1 MSSNVMGAP
10 IKDPKNDKAVYTH
23 YFYYVFCLFIG
34 TRYLTVDRSQ
44 KEEEKTELLYG
55 VEAAVARG
63 VHFMKNVKVGMDLFG
78 EKNGPSIIM
87 EYDVY
92 RNNYI
97 DVIKR
102 RGKIRLITEITKE
115 NLHYCKELR
124 KIVTEMRHLEGLVG
138 GISVSESEYMS
149 TTTLKEKQLLT
160 QVFYSNAKEVVGQ
173 GQYIFDTFWNKA
185 IPAEERI
192 REIEEGVI
200 PDFIETIR
208 DPIRVQNIAF
218 DLVKSCKEEIL
229 TIFSTSNAFLR
240 QEHAGGIA
248 LLDEAAKQ
256 GEKSVRILVPYD
268 TRIKEVVEAL
278 ERSNNNGTANN
289 TMDRTEIISIRFL
302 ESGLQTKI
310 SLLIV
315 DRKSS
320 LAVELKD
327 DTKENIQQAIG
338 LSSYANSKSTVLS
351 YVSMFET
358 LWKQTE
364 MYEQLK
370 IHDKMQKEFINIAAH
385 ELRTPIQPILGL
397 AEIVGSKVKEDKQLS
412 QLLDVI
418 NRNAKRLQ
426 RLTEDILD
434 VTRIE
439 SNILKLHRTIF
450 DLNDTIINLI
460 ADYERE
466 EQRTKGRRKIRLSF
480 SDHMDKSIIIEG
492 DKGRITQVV
501 SNLLSNAIKFT
512 HKGGEI
518 SLNIV
523 RDTQQVIVSV
533 KDNGQGIDPE
543 MYARLFTKFAT
554 NSSVGTGLGLYISK
568 SIVEAHGGKMWAENN
583 RNGRGATFSFVLPM
597 INSSLI

>member
-1 MSSNVMGAP
+1 
-10 IKDPKNDKAVYTH
+10 
-23 YFYYVFCLFIG
+23 
-34 TRYLTVDRSQ
+34 LTIISPSPE
-44 KEEEKTELLYG
+44 EEEKTELLYG
-55 VEAAVARG
+55 VEAAVRRG
-63 VHFMKNVKVGMDLFG
+63 VQFMKNVKTRMDLYG

-87 EYDVY
+87 EFDVY
-92 RNNYI
+92 KDNYI
-97 DVIKR
+97 DVIR
-102 RGKIRLITEITKE
+102 RGGKIRFITEITRD

-138 GISVSESEYMS
+138 GIAISESEYMS
-149 TTTLKEKQLLT
+149 TTTLREKQLLT

-185 IPAEERI
+185 IPGEERI
-192 REIEEGVI
+192 KEIEEGVI

-208 DPIRVQNIAF
+208 DPTRVQNIAF

-240 QEHAGGIA
+240 QERAGGIA

-278 ERSNNNGTANN
+278 ERSNNNGTANK
-289 TMDRTEIISIRFL
+289 TMDRTQKINIRFL
-302 ESGLQTKI
+302 EPGLQTKI

-338 LSSYANSKSTVLS
+338 LSSYSNSKSTVLS

-397 AEIVGSKVKEDKQLS
+397 AEVVSSKIKEDEQLS
-412 QLLDVI
+412 QLMDVI

-439 SNILKLHRTIF
+439 SNLLKLHKTIF
-450 DLNDTIINLI
+450 DLNDTIKNII

-466 EQRTKGRRKIRLSF
+466 EQRTKNRRKIRLSL
-480 SDHMDKSIIIEG
+480 SDQLDKSITIEGDKGRITIEG

-512 HKGGEI
+512 DKGGEI
-518 SLNIV
+518 SLNIE
-523 RDTQQVIVSV
+523 RNAQQVIVSV
-533 KDNGQGIDPE
+533 KDNGQGINPE
-543 MYARLFTKFAT
+543 IYARLFTKFAT

-568 SIVEAHGGKMWAENN
+568 SIVEAHGGKMWAKNN

-597 INSSLI
+597 INSSPR

>member
-1 MSSNVMGAP
+1 
-10 IKDPKNDKAVYTH
+10 
-23 YFYYVFCLFIG
+23 
-34 TRYLTVDRSQ
+34 
-44 KEEEKTELLYG
+44 
-55 VEAAVARG
+55 
-63 VHFMKNVKVGMDLFG
+63 
-78 EKNGPSIIM
+78 
-87 EYDVY
+87 
-92 RNNYI
+92 
-97 DVIKR
+97 
-102 RGKIRLITEITKE
+102 
-115 NLHYCKELR
+115 
-124 KIVTEMRHLEGLVG
+124 
-138 GISVSESEYMS
+138 
-149 TTTLKEKQLLT
+149 
-160 QVFYSNAKEVVGQ
+160 
-173 GQYIFDTFWNKA
+173 
-185 IPAEERI
+185 
-192 REIEEGVI
+192 
-200 PDFIETIR
+200 
-208 DPIRVQNIAF
+208 
-218 DLVKSCKEEIL
+218 
-229 TIFSTSNAFLR
+229 
-240 QEHAGGIA
+240 
-248 LLDEAAKQ
+248 
-256 GEKSVRILVPYD
+256 
-268 TRIKEVVEAL
+268 
-278 ERSNNNGTANN
+278 
-289 TMDRTEIISIRFL
+289 
-302 ESGLQTKI
+302 
-310 SLLIV
+310 
-315 DRKSS
+315 
-320 LAVELKD
+320 
-327 DTKENIQQAIG
+327 
-338 LSSYANSKSTVLS
+338 
-351 YVSMFET
+351 MFET

-439 SNILKLHRTIF
+439 SNVLKLHRTIF

-466 EQRTKGRRKIRLSF
+466 EQRTKSRRKIRLSF

-518 SLNIV
+518 SLNIE

-597 INSSLI
+597 INSSLIDVCRQ

>member
-10 IKDPKNDKAVYTH
+10 IKDPKKLFISH
-23 YFYYVFCLFIG
+23 YFYYVSCLFIG
-34 TRYLTVDRSQ
+34 TRYLTLDRSQ

-63 VHFMKNVKVGMDLFG
+63 VQFMKNVKVGMDLFG

-149 TTTLKEKQLLT
+149 TTTLKEKELLT
-160 QVFYSNAKEVVGQ
+160 QVFYSNAKEVVRQ
-173 GQYIFDTFWNKA
+173 GQYIFDTFWHKA
-185 IPAEERI
+185 IPAEDRI
-192 REIEEGVI
+192 REIEEGI
-200 PDFIETIR
+200 KPDFIETIR
-208 DPIRVQNIAF
+208 DPTRVQNIAF

-240 QEHAGGIA
+240 QERAGGLA
-248 LLDEAAKQ
+248 LLNETAIGGK
-256 GEKSVRILVPYD
+256 KSVRILVPYD
-268 TRIKEVVEAL
+268 ARVKEVVKVL
-278 ERSNNNGTANN
+278 ETSSNNGSGTWKAN
-289 TMDRTEIISIRFL
+289 IRFL
-302 ESGLQTKI
+302 EPDLQTKI

-315 DRKSS
+315 DRESS

-327 DTKENIQQAIG
+327 DTNDSIQQAIG
-338 LSSYANSKSTVLS
+338 LSSYSNSKSTVLS

-466 EQRTKGRRKIRLSF
+466 EQRTKSRRKIRLSF
-480 SDHMDKSIIIEG
+480 SDHMDKSVIIEG

-518 SLNIV
+518 SLNIE

-597 INSSLI
+597 INSTLI